1 MSNTKSSYIIKM
13 SSHYRVIQF
22 RDISENG
29 TNSYSIS
36 YSLDYKQKKKL
47 FREMLE
53 GKNSVQYHNNSYNLD
68 DSDDSCNDNQEQV
81 YDSSEV
87 FENYVVGNPG
97 IIDFSIYNIMSSV
110 KSIFCSFIIN
120 KYKVQSK
127 KKQSIEER
135 RKITRQWLNEG
146 AHLGSKS
153 WNEL

>member
-1 MSNTKSSYIIKM
+1 MSK
-13 SSHYRVIQF
+13 HYSIIQF
-22 RDISENG
+22 RDVSENG
-29 TNSYSIS
+29 TNSYSIN
-36 YSLDYKQKKKL
+36 YSLDYTQKKKL

-53 GKNSVQYHNNSYNLD
+53 GKNSFQYYNKSNNLA
-68 DSDDSCNDNQEQV
+68 DSDDSSNDNQEQI

-87 FENYVVGNPG
+87 FDYYVVGDQG
-97 IIDFSIYNIMSSV
+97 IIDFSIYDIISSV

-135 RKITRQWLNEG
+135 RKITRQWLSEG